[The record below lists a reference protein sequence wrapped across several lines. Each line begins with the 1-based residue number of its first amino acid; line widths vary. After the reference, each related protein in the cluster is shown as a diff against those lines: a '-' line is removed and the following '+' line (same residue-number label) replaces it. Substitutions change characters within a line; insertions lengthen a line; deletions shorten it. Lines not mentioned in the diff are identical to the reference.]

1 MKVIKSQLIRL
12 KLSNTYDQS
21 LASYKDQA
29 LNQILIETLQVHGD
43 LNLNLNLPAC
53 LFYQIQ
59 FILIFEHQVCYLI
72 YQLRK
77 LE

>member
-1 MKVIKSQLIRL
+1 MKVNKSQLIGL

-21 LASYKDQA
+21 LASYKDQS
-29 LNQILIETLQVHGD
+29 LNQILIETLQAHED
-43 LNLNLNLPAC
+43 LNLYLPAC

-77 LE
+77 LK